1 VPNLV
6 CKEVSS
12 LASTC
17 FSNINLQGLLE
28 TIGNEYNPIAHQMA
42 SENQP
47 IGWQLFFDDNQP
59 ATDQSWAAILA
70 KSDAIV
76 LNLILRWNTEPL
88 RPFGIGP
95 SAHQESHGFSNAGVT
110 QYYAGMSNPFSPPPP
125 PVEPADSTASPLSA
139 PPPNAEL
146 ERKLGELERALMEER
161 LKAEGVRSEVEREK
175 KSFEE
180 QRKAKLI
187 AEENETRRDK
197 EMKKRSLERL
207 LKNLMEEKE
216 YYLLKI
222 KQQEQEDENKIH
234 KEMQEREVR
243 LRVEEQKMKIMEDL
257 LSRERQE
264 MQEKEA
270 RILKEKQ
277 ATLLRAR
284 CEKYERNAILLK
296 GYRPIAFHDAIGRL
310 FDFPYASCLKWEACH
325 PNATSENY

>member
-1 VPNLV
+1 
-6 CKEVSS
+6 
-12 LASTC
+12 
-17 FSNINLQGLLE
+17 
-28 TIGNEYNPIAHQMA
+28 MA
-42 SENQP
+42 SDDQP
-47 IGWQLFFDDNQP
+47 IGWRLFFDDNQP
-59 ATDQSWAAILA
+59 ATDQSWAAMLA

-88 RPFGIGP
+88 QPLVIGP

-110 QYYAGMSNPFSPPPP
+110 QYGFPPLTGQYAQSYAPMSNPFTPPPP
-125 PVEPADSTASPLSA
+125 PVEPADSTASPLSV

-161 LKAEGVRSEVEREK
+161 LKVAGVRSEAEREK
-175 KSFEE
+175 KSLEE
-180 QRKAKLI
+180 QRKAELI
-187 AEENETRRDK
+187 AEENEIRRDK

-207 LKNLMEEKE
+207 LEDLTEEKE

-222 KQQEQEDENKIH
+222 KQQEQEDEDKIRE
-234 KEMQEREVR
+234 EMQEREVR

-270 RILKEKQ
+270 KILKEKQ

-296 GYRPIAFHDAIGRL
+296 GYAPITFHDAIGML
-310 FDFPYASCLKWEACH
+310 FNFPYASCLKWEACH
-325 PNATSENY
+325 PNATSEIY